1 MPPRRKPTSDAITI
15 LEGRHYTDPKRRAE
29 LERARIH
36 AKLAQ
41 EIYARRKALGLS
53 QAELA
58 RRANTSVSAISRLE
72 DADYDGHSLNV
83 AVRVMAALNRR
94 LELRSVPL
102 PKLAAKP
109 A

>member
-1 MPPRRKPTSDAITI
+1 MSGKRKTTSDVITI
-15 LEGRHYTDPKRRAE
+15 LERRHYTSPKRRAD

-41 EIYARRKALGLS
+41 EIYARRKALGLT

-58 RRANTSVSAISRLE
+58 KRANTSVSAICRLE

-83 AVRVMAALNRR
+83 AVRVMAALDRR
-94 LELRSVPL
+94 LELRVVPL
-102 PKLAAKP
+102 PKRPLQP